1 MDAQKLDLNRAQP
14 AIGPAVK
21 LRRNA
26 IAFPGCI
33 WFNRQPSGASG
44 DLPLP
49 MRILLVE
56 DETKVARHLSQGLH
70 AEGYAV
76 DMAVDGDEAIWLAE
90 NNPYDVLL
98 LDVMMPGKDGF
109 SVVRHLRR
117 KQILTPVIFITA
129 RGEVEDRVRGL
140 DAGGDDY
147 ISKPFSLVELLARIR
162 ALLRRQRV
170 QSFNVLRVADLELD
184 LISHSANRA
193 GEKIELTR
201 REFALLEF
209 LMVST
214 PNPVSKA
221 AIVEHVWDQH
231 FDSETNVVNVYVKHL
246 RRKIE
251 RPGCRPLLHTIRGV
265 GFALR
270 EEPA

>member
-1 MDAQKLDLNRAQP
+1 
-14 AIGPAVK
+14 
-21 LRRNA
+21 
-26 IAFPGCI
+26 
-33 WFNRQPSGASG
+33 
-44 DLPLP
+44 
-49 MRILLVE
+49 MRLLLVE
-56 DETKVARHLSQGLH
+56 DEAKVAQHLCQGLK

-76 DMAVDGDEAIWLAE
+76 DLASDGDEAIWLAE

-109 SVVRHLRR
+109 TVVRHLRR
-117 KQILTPVIFITA
+117 KDILVPVIFITA

-147 ISKPFSLVELLARIR
+147 LIKPFSLSELLARVR
-162 ALLRRQRV
+162 ALLRRQRP

-184 LISHSANRA
+184 LVSHCANRA
-193 GEKIELTR
+193 GEKIELTK
-201 REFALLEF
+201 REFSLLEF
-209 LMVST
+209 LMAAT
-214 PNPVSKA
+214 PKPVSKT

-246 RRKIE
+246 RRKID
-251 RPGCRPLLHTIRGV
+251 RPGLPALLHTVRGV

-270 EEPA
+270 EAAK